1 MVYIPCT
8 YVHMCAESFGMLLAH
23 VMALSL
29 KSGDKLDV
37 TVLSFTHVAR
47 SGVIRVLDV
56 VFQAVAGTGGF
67 SFEGFLERIYC
78 KLCQTQV
85 SCRCSTLKAH
95 K

>member
-1 MVYIPCT
+1 MVYVLCT

-23 VMALSL
+23 VVALSL

-56 VFQAVAGTGGF
+56 VFQAVEEQNVSAL
-67 SFEGFLERIYC
+67 SAFLSRIYH
-78 KLCQTQV
+78 KLFET
-85 SCRCSTLKAH
+85 K
-95 K
+95 